1 MTDIS
6 PADVRAFLLHSLS
19 GELSALG
26 FTPDDVDDD
35 FDLLVQGVLDSLGLL
50 ELVVA
55 IDERFGIETDFENID
70 AEQLGVVGPFS
81 RYIAEQ
87 GRAGPA
93 S

>member
-1 MTDIS
+1 MSDIS
-6 PADVRAFLLHSLS
+6 AADVRAFLLHRLS

-26 FTPDDVDDD
+26 FAPDDVDDD
-35 FDLLVQGVLDSLGLL
+35 FDLLVHGVLDSLGLL

-55 IDERFGIETDFENID
+55 IDERFEIETDFESID

-87 GRAGPA
+87 GRAGSA